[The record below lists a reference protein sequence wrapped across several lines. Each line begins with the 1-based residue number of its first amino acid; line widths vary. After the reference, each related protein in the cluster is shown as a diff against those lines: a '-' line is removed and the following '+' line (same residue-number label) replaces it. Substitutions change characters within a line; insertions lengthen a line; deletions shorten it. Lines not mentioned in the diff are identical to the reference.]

1 MSDTISLCPY
11 HRVADRNSTV
21 PYYEGSATLLARGED
36 TGGRFALC
44 VNEVT
49 RGKEPRPHIHERE
62 DEFYYVLEGEIEA
75 YCGAEV
81 YQVRAGEI
89 VFLPHGMPRTFN
101 CVTQSA
107 RILVQAT
114 AVDGESVSADRFLL
128 AMAALWVDLGD
139 AASDPTVFQEKILK
153 IAAAHHVS
161 LVPPSELEKLMPH
174 YPGPGNG
181 PKSQSLP
188 R

>member
-1 MSDTISLCPY
+1 MSATNLRPY
-11 HRVADRNSTV
+11 HRAVDQNSTI
-21 PYYEGSATLLARGED
+21 PYYEGAATLLARGED

-44 VNEVT
+44 LNEVT
-49 RGKEPRPHIHERE
+49 RGKEPQPHTHERE

-81 YQVRAGEI
+81 YRVRAGEI

-107 RILVQAT
+107 RLLVQAT
-114 AVDGESVSADRFLL
+114 AADGNNVTADKFLL
-128 AMAALWVDLGD
+128 AMASFWAELGQTTP
-139 AASDPTVFQEKILK
+139 DPATFQEKLLR
-153 IAAAHHVS
+153 IAAEHHVS
-161 LVPPSELEKLMPH
+161 PVSPADVQKLMPH

-181 PKSQSLP
+181 PSP
-188 R
+188 EPV

>member
-1 MSDTISLCPY
+1 VSDISNLRPY
-11 HRVADRNSTV
+11 HRVADQNSTV

-49 RGKEPRPHIHERE
+49 RGNEPHPHIHERE
-62 DEFYYVLEGEIEA
+62 DEFYYVLDGEIEA

-114 AVDGESVSADRFLL
+114 AAAGESVTADRFLL
-128 AMAALWVDLGD
+128 AMAALWADLGD
-139 AASDPTVFQEKILK
+139 AAPDPAVFQEKILQ

-161 LVPPSELEKLMPH
+161 PVPPNEFEKLMPH

-181 PKSQSLP
+181 PKSQSLSG
-188 R
+188 